1 MNSFKCKQP
10 QNLKVDHTLFYLLY
24 GSLASQ
30 LNKVQHVLN
39 TAAGKLVECGP
50 LCSHITFMLS
60 VNHRLP
66 YNNTTNA
73 NLS

>member
-39 TAAGKLVECGP
+39 TAAGKLV
-50 LCSHITFMLS
+50 
-60 VNHRLP
+60 
-66 YNNTTNA
+66 
-73 NLS
+73 